1 MICRGFLVPA
11 IFLNVLGIVGVRSV
25 GKQLAASNEAKAEPR
40 KARPRRLRR
49 GGALIE
55 GKMDIEKVCK
65 NLRLGSE
72 KLALENAGKKNAALE
87 AVARALDKNRELI
100 ISANGED
107 VRLAREAGTSES
119 IIDRLLLDEKR
130 IDGIIL
136 SLREV
141 IGQTDPV
148 GEEVLGWKTPNGMTI
163 RQVRVPLG
171 VVAIIYESRPNVTVD
186 AFSLAYK
193 SGNAILLR
201 GSSSAYNS
209 NKEIVHVIKEALASV
224 DGGVPEAIEL
234 VEVLEHD
241 HSDVEQILNARG
253 LIDVCL
259 PRGGKK
265 LIQNVVQNAH
275 VPVIET
281 GSGVCHLYVDSEA
294 DLEMAC
300 RVAENAKIQR
310 PSVCNAI
317 ECIVVHSVVAEKFLP
332 MLDATFAG
340 RVKLHADERAYK
352 VLQKVVSGV
361 GRDGSTGS
369 ATNVVPATDM
379 DFGNEYL
386 DYECCIK
393 VVDSIEEAISYINA
407 HNTKHSESIISES
420 RANTRLF
427 QSMIDA
433 SCVYVNAS
441 TRFTDGGEFGFGA
454 ELGISTQKLHA
465 RGPMGIKALTTTKY
479 LIDGEGQIR

>member
-1 MICRGFLVPA
+1 MDLKTTTNSLR
-11 IFLNVLGIVGVRSV
+11 
-25 GKQLAASNEAKAEPR
+25 AASQ
-40 KARPRRLRR
+40 
-49 GGALIE
+49 
-55 GKMDIEKVCK
+55 
-65 NLRLGSE
+65 
-72 KLALENAGKKNAALE
+72 KLALQNASEKNAALF
-87 AVARALDKNRELI
+87 AVAEALDKNRASI
-100 ISANGED
+100 IAANDAD
-107 VRLAREAGTSES
+107 VKAARAAGISES
-119 IIDRLLLDEKR
+119 IIDRLMLNDKR
-130 IDGIIL
+130 IDGIID
-136 SLREV
+136 SLRIV
-141 IGQTDPV
+141 ISQTDPV
-148 GEEVLGWKTPNGMTI
+148 GEEVAGWKTPNGMTI

-209 NKEIVHVIKEALASV
+209 NKEIVRVIKAALDGVA
-224 DGGVPEAIEL
+224 GGVSDAIEL
-234 VEVLEHD
+234 VEVREHD
-241 HSDVEQILNARG
+241 HSDVDEILNAVG
-253 LIDVCL
+253 MIDVCL

-265 LIQNVVQNAH
+265 LIENVVRNAK

-281 GSGVCHLYVDSEA
+281 GSGVCHLYVDEFG
-294 DLEMAC
+294 DLDMAAKI
-300 RVAENAKIQR
+300 AENAKIQR

-317 ECIVVHSVVAEKFLP
+317 ECVVVHSKVAAEFLP
-332 MLDATFAG
+332 KLEAIFAG
-340 RVKLHADERAYK
+340 RVKMHADERAIKYLK
-352 VLQKVVSGV
+352 
-361 GRDGSTGS
+361 S
-369 ATNVVPATDM
+369 AIPATDA

-393 VVDSIEEAISYINA
+393 VVDSIEEAISYINS

-465 RGPMGIKALTTTKY
+465 RGPMGIKVLTTTKY
-479 LIDGEGQIR
+479 LIDGEGQVR

>member
-1 MICRGFLVPA
+1 
-11 IFLNVLGIVGVRSV
+11 
-25 GKQLAASNEAKAEPR
+25 
-40 KARPRRLRR
+40 
-49 GGALIE
+49 
-55 GKMDIEKVCK
+55 MDIKKVCEG
-65 NLRLGSE
+65 LRASSQ
-72 KLALENAGKKNAALE
+72 KLAMQNACEKNAALC
-87 AVARALDKNRELI
+87 AVADALDKNRASI
-100 ISANGED
+100 IAAND
-107 VRLAREAGTSES
+107 VDVKNARAAGISES
-119 IIDRLLLDEKR
+119 VIDRLMLNDKR
-130 IDGIIL
+130 IDGIVA

-141 IGQTDPV
+141 IAQTDPV
-148 GEEVLGWKTPNGMTI
+148 GEEVAGWMTPNGMSI

-171 VVAIIYESRPNVTVD
+171 VVAIIYENRPNVTVD

-201 GSSSAYNS
+201 GSYSSYNS
-209 NKEIVHVIKEALASV
+209 NKEIVRVIKGALSGVA
-224 DGGVPEAIEL
+224 GGLPESIEL
-234 VEVLEHD
+234 VEVREHD
-241 HSDVEQILNARG
+241 HSDVDQILNAVG

-265 LIQNVVQNAH
+265 LIQNVVQNAR

-281 GSGVCHLYVDSEA
+281 GSGVCHLYVDSEG
-294 DLEMAC
+294 DLDMAC

-317 ECIVVHSVVAEKFLP
+317 ECIVVHNKIAADFLP
-332 MLDATFAG
+332 KLEATFAG
-340 RVKLHADERAYK
+340 RVKLHADERAIKYLK
-352 VLQKVVSGV
+352 
-361 GRDGSTGS
+361 D
-369 ATNVVPATDM
+369 AVPATEA

-386 DYECCIK
+386 DYECCVK

-427 QSMIDA
+427 QAMIDA

-454 ELGISTQKLHA
+454 ELGISTQKLHV
-465 RGPMGIKALTTTKY
+465 RGPMGIKVLTTTKY

>member
-1 MICRGFLVPA
+1 
-11 IFLNVLGIVGVRSV
+11 
-25 GKQLAASNEAKAEPR
+25 
-40 KARPRRLRR
+40 
-49 GGALIE
+49 
-55 GKMDIEKVCK
+55 MDIKK
-65 NLRLGSE
+65 ITDSLRSASQ
-72 KLALENAGKKNAALE
+72 KLALQNASEKNRALV
-87 AVARALDKNRELI
+87 AVAEALDKNRASI
-100 ISANGED
+100 IAANKLDIDAARANGM
-107 VRLAREAGTSES
+107 SES
-119 IIDRLLLDEKR
+119 IIDRLLLNDKR
-130 IDGIIL
+130 IDGIIE
-136 SLREV
+136 SLRLV

-148 GEEVLGWKTPNGMTI
+148 GEEVAGWKTPNGMTI

-171 VVAIIYESRPNVTVD
+171 VVAIIYENRPNVTVD

-201 GSSSAYNS
+201 GSSSSYKS
-209 NKEIVHVIKEALASV
+209 NVEIVRVIREALAGV
-224 DGGVPEAIEL
+224 KGGVPEAIEL
-234 VEVLEHD
+234 VEVRDHD
-241 HSDVEQILNARG
+241 HSDVDQILNAVG
-253 LIDVCL
+253 MIDVCL

-265 LIQNVVQNAH
+265 LIQNVVQNAR

-281 GSGVCHLYVDSEA
+281 GSGVCHLYIDEFA

-300 RVAENAKIQR
+300 KIAENAKIQR

-317 ECIVVHSVVAEKFLP
+317 ECIVVHKAVAADFLP
-332 MLDATFAG
+332 KLEAKFAG
-340 RVKLHADERAYK
+340 RVKLHADERAYEILK
-352 VLQKVVSGV
+352 NAVVECPQG
-361 GRDGSTGS
+361 GRIET
-369 ATNVVPATDM
+369 TLLPATDS

-393 VVDSIEEAISYINA
+393 VVDSIEEAISYINS

-465 RGPMGIKALTTTKY
+465 RGPMGIKVLTTTKY
-479 LIDGEGQIR
+479 LIDGEGQVR

>member
-1 MICRGFLVPA
+1 MDLKKTTDSLR
-11 IFLNVLGIVGVRSV
+11 
-25 GKQLAASNEAKAEPR
+25 AASQ
-40 KARPRRLRR
+40 
-49 GGALIE
+49 
-55 GKMDIEKVCK
+55 
-65 NLRLGSE
+65 
-72 KLALENAGKKNAALE
+72 KLALQNASVKNVALA
-87 AVARALDKNRELI
+87 AVADALDKNRASI
-100 ISANGED
+100 IAANKADVDAARANGI
-107 VRLAREAGTSES
+107 SES
-119 IIDRLLLDEKR
+119 IIDRLLLNDKR
-130 IDGIIL
+130 IDGIVE
-136 SLREV
+136 SLRLV

-148 GEEVLGWKTPNGMTI
+148 GEEVAGWKTPNGMTI

-171 VVAIIYESRPNVTVD
+171 VVAIIYENRPNVTID

-201 GSSSAYNS
+201 GSSSSYKS
-209 NKEIVHVIKEALASV
+209 NVEIVRVIREALAGV
-224 DGGVPEAIEL
+224 EGGVPEAIEL
-234 VEVLEHD
+234 VEVREHD
-241 HSDVEQILNARG
+241 HSDVDQILNAVG
-253 LIDVCL
+253 MIDVCL

-265 LIQNVVQNAH
+265 LIENVVLNAR

-281 GSGVCHLYVDSEA
+281 GSGVCHLYVDEFA
-294 DLEMAC
+294 NLDMAAKI
-300 RVAENAKIQR
+300 AENAKIQR

-317 ECIVVHSVVAEKFLP
+317 ECVVVHSKVAADFLP
-332 MLDATFAG
+332 KLEAIFAG
-340 RVKLHADERAYK
+340 RVKLHADERAFDILK
-352 VLQKVVSGV
+352 KVVST
-361 GRDGSTGS
+361 DST
-369 ATNVVPATDM
+369 TELLPATDA

-393 VVDSIEEAISYINA
+393 VVDSLEEAISYINS

-465 RGPMGIKALTTTKY
+465 RGPMGIKVLTTTKY
-479 LIDGEGQIR
+479 LVEGDGQIR